1 MPVGIFKDFL
11 HGVYTAFKLAKE
23 IELEQSDPF
32 AFFNSEFFPTRFS
45 FGLSALSSC
54 KYKSAVSY
62 VLYCLLRGLLFLS
75 LAYTQRFFISVQ
87 LNLSVCRRKISYYK
101 NIFCVLQVLLFL
113 PFTFRST
120 IHMNFV

>member
-45 FGLSALSSC
+45 FGYLPC
-54 KYKSAVSY
+54 QV
-62 VLYCLLRGLLFLS
+62 VNTS
-75 LAYTQRFFISVQ
+75 LPLVTFCTACSEAYFFS
-87 LNLSVCRRKISYYK
+87 LWL
-101 NIFCVLQVLLFL
+101 
-113 PFTFRST
+113 
-120 IHMNFV
+120 IHRDFSFQYS

>member
-54 KYKSAVSY
+54 KYKSAVMFCTACSEAY
-62 VLYCLLRGLLFLS
+62 FFS
-75 LAYTQRFFISVQ
+75 LW
-87 LNLSVCRRKISYYK
+87 L
-101 NIFCVLQVLLFL
+101 
-113 PFTFRST
+113 
-120 IHMNFV
+120 IHRDFSFQYS